1 MVFEQRIEI
10 DADPST
16 VFAAYTDVSSWSQW
30 DPETESASLD
40 GSFAVGTTGKI
51 KPKGAPQSKM
61 KLIEVTENQSFTV
74 ECRLPLCKM
83 HFVHLM
89 SAHTTGTNLVNQIEF
104 SGLLGP
110 IFGRLIG
117 KGIDKSL
124 PESLKGLK
132 EYVENKS

>member
-1 MVFEQRIEI
+1 MVFEQRIAI

-16 VFAAYTDVSSWSQW
+16 VFAAYKEVSGWSQW

-89 SAHTTGTNLVNQIEF
+89 SADTAGTDLVNRIEF